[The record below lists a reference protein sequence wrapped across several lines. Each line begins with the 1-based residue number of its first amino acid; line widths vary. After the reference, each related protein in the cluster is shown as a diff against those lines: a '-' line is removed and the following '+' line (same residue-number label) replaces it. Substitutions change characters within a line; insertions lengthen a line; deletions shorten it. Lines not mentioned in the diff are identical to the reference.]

1 MRQLDHA
8 LKIAQEL
15 IEANITSV
23 IRISNATTN
32 ISWVSAV
39 SGVSAYRRKMV
50 SIFTSVKECHHYF
63 YPHLIVVIIII
74 IIIIIIIMA
83 FVIRL
88 LLK

>member
-1 MRQLDHA
+1 VRQLDHA

-32 ISWVSAV
+32 ISWVSTV
-39 SGVSAYRRKMV
+39 SGVSAHRRKMV
-50 SIFTSVKECHHYF
+50 SIFTSVKEFHHYF
-63 YPHLIVVIIII
+63 YPHFIVII